1 MEQFDLKEYLAN
13 PSRKVV
19 TRDGRNARIVST
31 DRRYENYPIV
41 ALVQICDNYPNEEV
55 YTYTKNGEFEAEQST
70 KWDLFFAP
78 EKHKGWVNL
87 YKWLGK
93 EYTYHIGNVYN
104 SKAEAE
110 NGSSNNNYKYV
121 ATIRIEWE
129 E

>member
-1 MEQFDLKEYLAN
+1 MEQFSLEKYLAN
-13 PSRKVV
+13 PSRKLV
-19 TRDGRNARIVST
+19 TGDGRKVKILCTNRKSP
-31 DRRYENYPIV
+31 YPIV
-41 ALVQICDNYPNEEV
+41 ALVENHDSNTEDV
-55 YTYTKNGEFEAEQST
+55 YSYRENGLYSLFSLSEQNN
-70 KWDLFFAP
+70 LFFAP
-78 EKHKGWVNL
+78 EKHEGWVNL

-93 EYTYHIGNVYN
+93 EYTYHMGNVYN

>member
-1 MEQFDLKEYLAN
+1 MEKFNLEKYLAN
-13 PSRKVV
+13 PSRKLV

-55 YTYTKNGEFEAEQST
+55 YTYTENGEFEAEKSS

-78 EKHKGWVNL
+78 EKHEGYVSIYRRVINDG
-87 YKWLGK
+87 YFTDGIFDSEGK
-93 EYTYHIGNVYN
+93 ARERGGAI
-104 SKAEAE
+104 
-110 NGSSNNNYKYV
+110 
-121 ATIRIEWE
+121 ATVKVEWE